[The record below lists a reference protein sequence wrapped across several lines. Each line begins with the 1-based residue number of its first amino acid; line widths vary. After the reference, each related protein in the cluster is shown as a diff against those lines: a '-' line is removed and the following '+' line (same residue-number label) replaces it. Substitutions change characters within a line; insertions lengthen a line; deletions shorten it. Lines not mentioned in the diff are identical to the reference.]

1 MLGLG
6 PIAFA
11 APWVLTALVALPVLW
26 WLLRVT
32 PPAPRTVRFPAIR
45 LLRDLTAR
53 EETPAR
59 TPWWLLLLRLIV
71 AALVILALSGPLLNP
86 RAALPGGGP
95 LLLVV
100 DNGWAAGRD
109 WPTRKRTM
117 DELIAQAE
125 RQQRPVILLPTA
137 PPADG
142 LPVRAT
148 AALPAPEARR
158 LAQALVP
165 LPWPSDRAAA
175 LEALKG
181 LGAPGNGQGSIHAVW
196 LSDGLGNP
204 KAADRKAADRS
215 ATALAEAL
223 QRLGSADVLDDSAEH
238 PPHLLLPPSTEGT
251 ALTARIV
258 RADPSKP
265 EPVTVRLGAT
275 DGRLLT
281 RQTVAFEPGQKVRDV
296 RLDLPAELRNDAA
309 SLRVEGD
316 TTAGATV
323 LLDERW
329 RRRPVGLV
337 SGRSEG
343 ESQPLL
349 SDLYYLERALSPYNE
364 VRKGETLDL
373 LKRDLAVLIL
383 SDIGALTGSEV
394 QDIEQ
399 WVKKGGVLVRFAGPR
414 LAQHADALVPVRL
427 RIGDRALGGALSW
440 SEPAKLQPF
449 PPKSPFE
456 GLGIPADVQVN
467 RQVLAEPA
475 LDLADRTWAR
485 LADGTPLV
493 TSQKRGDGWI
503 VLVHTTASPD
513 WSNLPLSGLFVDM
526 LRRLTGLSSGVT
538 GMAATASL
546 DPVEV
551 LDGTGRL
558 VPPPPT
564 AFPIPG
570 NAGPE
575 VIGPR
580 HPPGFYGTDDARR
593 ALNLSA
599 AVTSI
604 EPMPPLPAGVGRS
617 GYGGRGEVPMKP
629 TLLALALALLSIDL
643 LIALALRGLLRLP
656 SLRRAGGA
664 AAGLLLALL
673 LAAPQPARALDVGLD
688 VDKAVKVTAETY
700 LAYVQTGDS
709 TLDDTSRAGL
719 EGLVSVLG
727 LRTAVEAMGAVGID
741 PERDELAFYPLL
753 YWPVSD
759 RQRPLSDQARQRVN
773 EYMRNGGTILFDTR
787 DQAPGGGAEV
797 LQRLVDGLDIPPLAP
812 VPPDHVLRKSFYLLS
827 DFPGRWAGGQLWI
840 EAREGKANDGVSS
853 VVVGGNDWAAAWAAN
868 RNGQPMFAVIPGG
881 ERQREMAYRF
891 GINLVMYALTG
902 NYKADQV
909 HVPAILERLGQ

>member
-1 MLGLG
+1 MLGFA

-11 APWVLTALVALPVLW
+11 APWVLTALAALPVLW

-45 LLRDLTAR
+45 LLRDLVAP

-109 WPTRKRTM
+109 WPARKRAM
-117 DELIAQAE
+117 DELIAQAD
-125 RQQRPVILLPTA
+125 RQSRPVILLATA
-137 PPADG
+137 PPAG
-142 LPVRAT
+142 GEKPQPSPT
-148 AALPAPEARR
+148 LPAPEARR
-158 LAQALVP
+158 LAQAMEP
-165 LPWPSDRAAA
+165 LPWPTDRAAA
-175 LEALKG
+175 LEAVRG
-181 LGAPGNGQGSIHAVW
+181 LSSRAAQGSVHAVW
-196 LSDGLGNP
+196 LTDGLG
-204 KAADRKAADRS
+204 DRS
-215 ATALAEAL
+215 ARALAEGL
-223 QRLGSADVLDDSAEH
+223 QRLGSAEILDDSVAK
-238 PPHLLLPPSTEGT
+238 PPHLLLPPATEGT
-251 ALTARIV
+251 ALTARV
-258 RADPSKP
+258 TRADASRP
-265 EPVTVRLGAT
+265 EPVTVRLAAA

-281 RQTVAFEPGQKVRDV
+281 RQTVAFEPGQTTREI
-296 RLDLPAELRNDAA
+296 RLDVPTELRNDAA

-316 TTAGATV
+316 TTAGATI

-337 SGRSEG
+337 SGRPEG

-349 SDLYYLERALSPYNE
+349 SDLYYLDRALSPFNE
-364 VRKGETLDL
+364 VRRGGTLDL

-383 SDIGALTGSEV
+383 SDIGALTASEAQGV
-394 QDIEQ
+394 EE
-399 WVKKGGVLVRFAGPR
+399 WVRKGGVLLRFAGPR
-414 LAQHADALVPVRL
+414 LAQHADQLVPVRL

-449 PPKSPFE
+449 AAKSPFE
-456 GLGIPADVQVN
+456 GLAIPPDVQVN

-493 TSQKRGDGWI
+493 TSEKRGDGWI

-526 LRRLTGLSSGVT
+526 LRRLVALSGGVT
-538 GMAATASL
+538 GAASAAAL

-570 NAGPE
+570 NATAS

-593 ALNLSA
+593 ALNLSS
-599 AVTSI
+599 AVTKI
-604 EPMPPLPAGVGRS
+604 EPLGALPGGVARS
-617 GYGGRGEVPMKP
+617 GYDGRGEVPLKP
-629 TLLALALALLSIDL
+629 TLLGLALALLTVDL
-643 LIALALRGLLRLP
+643 LIALALRGLLSRP
-656 SLRRAGGA
+656 SLRRSAGAGA
-664 AAGLLLALL
+664 AALLVALALS
-673 LAAPQPARALDVGLD
+673 APGPARAADD
-688 VDKAVKVTAETY
+688 EQAVKVTAETF
-700 LAYVQTGDS
+700 LAHVRTGDS
-709 TLDDTSRAGL
+709 GVDEAAQAGL
-719 EGLVSVLG
+719 EGLVAMLN
-727 LRTAVEAMGAVGID
+727 LRTAVETMGAVGVD
-741 PERDELAFYPLL
+741 PERDELAFFPLL

-759 RQRPLSDQARQRVN
+759 RQPTLSDQARTRVN
-773 EYMRNGGTILFDTR
+773 EYLRGGGTILFDTR
-787 DQAPGGGAEV
+787 DQAPGGGSAV
-797 LQRLVDGLDIPPLAP
+797 LQRLVDGIDIPPLAP
-812 VPPDHVLRKSFYLLS
+812 VPPDHVLRKSFYLLT
-827 DFPGRWAGGQLWI
+827 DFPGRSAGGELWI
-840 EAREGKANDGVSS
+840 EAREGSANDGVSP
-853 VVVGGNDWAAAWAAN
+853 VVVGGNDWASAWAVG
-868 RNGQPMFAVIPGG
+868 RTGQPLFAVVPGG

-891 GINLVMYALTG
+891 GVNLVMYALTG

>member
-11 APWVLTALVALPVLW
+11 APWVLTALAALPVLW

-32 PPAPRTVRFPAIR
+32 PPAPRAIQFPAIR

-71 AALVILALSGPLLNP
+71 AALIILALAGPLLNP

-95 LLLVV
+95 LLLVA

-117 DELIAQAE
+117 DELIAQAD
-125 RQQRPVILLPTA
+125 RQQRPVILLSTA
-137 PPADG
+137 APADG
-142 LPVRAT
+142 QPIHAST
-148 AALPAPEARR
+148 ILPASEARR
-158 LAQALVP
+158 LAQAMIP
-165 LPWPSDRAAA
+165 LPWPTDRAAA
-175 LEALKG
+175 LEALKAVATQADG
-181 LGAPGNGQGSIHAVW
+181 RGSIHAVW
-196 LSDGLGNP
+196 LSDGIGD
-204 KAADRKAADRS
+204 KQAA
-215 ATALAEAL
+215 ALAAAL
-223 QRLGSADVLDDSAEH
+223 QRLGSADILDDSAEH
-238 PPHLLLPPSTEGT
+238 PPHLLLPPASEGT
-251 ALTARIV
+251 VLTARIV

-265 EPVTVRLGAT
+265 EPVTVRLAAA

-281 RQTVAFEPGQKVRDV
+281 RQTVAFEPGQKVREV
-296 RLDLPAELRNDAA
+296 RLDVPTELRNDAA

-329 RRRPVGLV
+329 RRRPVGLA

-364 VRKGETLDL
+364 VRRGETLDL

-383 SDIGALTGSEV
+383 SDIGALTGTEV
-394 QDIEQ
+394 QDIED

-414 LAQHADALVPVRL
+414 LAQHADTLVPVRL

-440 SEPAKLQPF
+440 SEPARLQPF

-456 GLGIPADVQVN
+456 GLTIPPDVQVN

-526 LRRLTGLSSGVT
+526 LRRLVALSSGVT
-538 GMAATASL
+538 GTTATASL
-546 DPVEV
+546 DPVQV

-570 NAGPE
+570 NAGAD

-599 AVTSI
+599 AVTTI
-604 EPMPPLPAGVGRS
+604 DPLPAMPAGVGRD
-617 GYGGRGEVPMKP
+617 GYGGRGEVPLKP
-629 TLLALALALLSIDL
+629 SLLAAALALLSIDL
-643 LIALALRGLLRLP
+643 LIALALRGLLRPP
-656 SLRRAGGA
+656 SLRRGAGGA
-664 AAGLLLALL
+664 AAGLLLALVL
-673 LAAPQPARALDVGLD
+673 SSTPQPARALDQ
-688 VDKAVKVTAETY
+688 DKAVKVTAETY

-709 TLDDTSRAGL
+709 SVDDTARAGL

-727 LRTAVEAMGAVGID
+727 LRTAVEAAGAVGVD
-741 PERDELAFYPLL
+741 PEQDELAFYPLL

-759 RQRPLSDQARQRVN
+759 RQKTLSDQARQRVN

-787 DQAPGGGAEV
+787 DQAPGGGPAV
-797 LQRLVDGLDIPPLAP
+797 LQRLVQGLDIPPLAP
-812 VPPDHVLRKSFYLLS
+812 VPQDHVLRKSFYLLT
-827 DFPGRWAGGQLWI
+827 DFPGRYAGGQLWI
-840 EAREGKANDGVSS
+840 EAREGPANDGVSS
-853 VVVGGNDWAAAWAAN
+853 VVIGGNDWASAWAVG
-868 RNGQPMFAVIPGG
+868 RNGQPLFAVIPGG
-881 ERQREMAYRF
+881 ERQREIAYRF
-891 GINLVMYALTG
+891 GVNLVMYALTG

>member
-11 APWVLTALVALPVLW
+11 APWVLTALAALPVLW

-32 PPAPRTVRFPAIR
+32 PPAPRAVQFPAIR
-45 LLRDLTAR
+45 LLRDLTAQ

-71 AALVILALSGPLLNP
+71 AALIILALAGPLLNP

-100 DNGWAAGRD
+100 DNGWASGRD

-117 DELIAQAE
+117 DEMIAQAE

-142 LPVRAT
+142 QPIHASAV
-148 AALPAPEARR
+148 LPAAEARR
-158 LAQALVP
+158 LVQALAP
-165 LPWPSDRAAA
+165 LPWPTDRAAA
-175 LEALKG
+175 LEALK
-181 LGAPGNGQGSIHAVW
+181 AVAAQTNGRGSIHAVW
-196 LSDGLGNP
+196 LSDGIGDGR
-204 KAADRKAADRS
+204 AA
-215 ATALAEAL
+215 ALAAGL
-223 QRLGSADVLDDSAEH
+223 QRLGSADVIDDAAER
-238 PPHLLLPPSTEGT
+238 PPHLLLPPSSEGT
-251 ALTARIV
+251 VLTARIV
-258 RADPSKP
+258 RADPSRP
-265 EPVTVRLGAT
+265 EPVTVRLTAA

-281 RQTVAFEPGQKVRDV
+281 RQTVAFEPGQKMREV
-296 RLDLPAELRNDAA
+296 RLDVPTELRNDAA
-309 SLRVEGD
+309 ALRVEGD

-364 VRKGETLDL
+364 VRRGDTLDL

-394 QDIEQ
+394 QDIED
-399 WVKKGGVLVRFAGPR
+399 WVKKGGVLLRFAGPR
-414 LAQHADALVPVRL
+414 LAQHADTLVPVRL

-440 SEPAKLQPF
+440 SEPARLQPF
-449 PPKSPFE
+449 PAKSPFE
-456 GLGIPADVQVN
+456 GLTIPADVQVN

-503 VLVHTTASPD
+503 VLVHTTANPD
-513 WSNLPLSGLFVDM
+513 WSNLPLSGLYVDM
-526 LRRLTGLSSGVT
+526 LRRLVALSGGVT
-538 GMAATASL
+538 GTAATTSL

-558 VPPPPT
+558 IPPPPT

-570 NAGPE
+570 NAGAD

-593 ALNLSA
+593 ALNLSS
-599 AVTSI
+599 AVTTI
-604 EPMPPLPAGVGRS
+604 DPLPPMPAGVGRD
-617 GYGGRGEVPMKP
+617 GYGGRGEVPLKP
-629 TLLALALALLSIDL
+629 SLLAAALALLSIDL
-643 LIALALRGLLRLP
+643 LIALALRGLLRAP
-656 SLRRAGGA
+656 RLRRGAGSASA
-664 AAGLLLALL
+664 AILLAVAVA
-673 LAAPQPARALDVGLD
+673 AAPQPVRAQDQD
-688 VDKAVKVTAETY
+688 NAVKVTAETY

-709 TLDDTSRAGL
+709 GVDDTSRAGL

-727 LRTAVEAMGAVGID
+727 LRTAVEAAGAVGVD

-759 RQRPLSDQARQRVN
+759 RQRPLSDHARQRVN
-773 EYMRNGGTILFDTR
+773 EYMRSGGTILFDTR
-787 DQAPGGGAEV
+787 DQAPGGGSGI
-797 LQRLVDGLDIPPLAP
+797 LQRLVQGLDIPPLAP
-812 VPPDHVLRKSFYLLS
+812 VPQDHVLRKSFYLLT
-827 DFPGRWAGGQLWI
+827 DFPGRQAGGQLWI
-840 EAREGKANDGVSS
+840 EAREGPANDGVSS
-853 VVVGGNDWAAAWAAN
+853 VVIGGNDWASAWAVS
-868 RNGQPMFAVIPGG
+868 RNGQPMYAVIPGG

-891 GINLVMYALTG
+891 GVNVVMYALTG

-909 HVPAILERLGQ
+909 HVPAILERFGQ

>member
-11 APWVLTALVALPVLW
+11 APWVLTALAALPVLW

-45 LLRDLTAR
+45 LLHDLTAR

-71 AALVILALSGPLLNP
+71 AALIILALAGPLLNP

-109 WPTRKRTM
+109 WPARKRVM
-117 DELIAQAE
+117 DELIAQAD

-142 LPVRAT
+142 QPIHASTV
-148 AALPAPEARR
+148 LPAPEARR

-165 LPWPSDRAAA
+165 LPWPTDRAAA
-175 LEALKG
+175 LDALRT
-181 LGAPGNGQGSIHAVW
+181 ATAQANGRGSIHAVW
-196 LSDGLGNP
+196 LSDGVG
-204 KAADRKAADRS
+204 DRS
-215 ATALAEAL
+215 AAALAEGL
-223 QRLGSADVLDDSAEH
+223 QRLGSADVLDDSSER
-238 PPHLLLPPSTEGT
+238 PPHLLLPPSSEGT

-265 EPVTVRLGAT
+265 EPVTVRLAAT

-281 RQTVAFEPGQKVRDV
+281 RQTVAFEPGQKTREV
-296 RLDLPAELRNDAA
+296 RLDIPTELRNDAA

-364 VRKGETLDL
+364 VRRGGTEDL

-394 QDIEQ
+394 QDIED
-399 WVKKGGVLVRFAGPR
+399 WVKKGGVLLRFAGPR
-414 LAQHADALVPVRL
+414 LAQHADTLVPVRL

-440 SEPAKLQPF
+440 SEPARLQPF
-449 PPKSPFE
+449 PAKSPFE
-456 GLGIPADVQVN
+456 GLAIPADVQVN

-475 LDLADRTWAR
+475 LDLAERSWAR

-526 LRRLTGLSSGVT
+526 LRRLVALSGGVT
-538 GMAATASL
+538 GAAGSASL
-546 DPVEV
+546 DPVEL

-570 NAGPE
+570 NATAD

-599 AVTSI
+599 AVTRI
-604 EPMPPLPAGVGRS
+604 DPLPPLPAGVGRA
-617 GYGGRGEVPMKP
+617 GYGSRGEVPLKP
-629 TLLALALALLSIDL
+629 SLLAAALALLSIDL
-643 LIALALRGLLRLP
+643 LIALALRGLLRP
-656 SLRRAGGA
+656 PRLRRSAGGA
-664 AAGLLLALL
+664 AAGLLLA
-673 LAAPQPARALDVGLD
+673 AALISMPQPARALDQER
-688 VDKAVKVTAETY
+688 AVKVTEETY
-700 LAYVQTGDS
+700 LAYVQTGDG
-709 TLDDTSRAGL
+709 TIDDTSRAGL
-719 EGLVSVLG
+719 EGLVGVLG
-727 LRTAVEAMGAVGID
+727 LRTAVEAAGAVGID
-741 PERDELAFYPLL
+741 PEQDELAFYPLL

-787 DQAPGGGAEV
+787 DQSPGGGPAV
-797 LQRLVDGLDIPPLAP
+797 LQRLTQGLDIPPLAP
-812 VPPDHVLRKSFYLLS
+812 VPQDHVLRKSFYLLT
-827 DFPGRWAGGQLWI
+827 DFPGRQAGGQLWI
-840 EAREGKANDGVSS
+840 EAREGVVNDGVSS
-853 VVVGGNDWAAAWAAN
+853 VVIGGNDWAAAWAVG
-868 RNGQPMFAVIPGG
+868 RGGQPLFAVIPGG
-881 ERQREMAYRF
+881 ERQREIAYRF
-891 GINLVMYALTG
+891 GVNLVMYALTG

-909 HVPAILERLGQ
+909 HVPAILERFGQ

>member
-11 APWVLTALVALPVLW
+11 APWVLTALAALPVLW

-32 PPAPRTVRFPAIR
+32 PPAPRAVQFPAIR

-71 AALVILALSGPLLNP
+71 AALIILALAGPLLNP

-100 DNGWAAGRD
+100 DNGWASGRD

-117 DELIAQAE
+117 DEMIAQAE
-125 RQQRPVILLPTA
+125 RQQRTVILLPTA

-142 LPVRAT
+142 QPVHAS
-148 AALPAPEARR
+148 AVLPAAEARR
-158 LAQALVP
+158 LAQAMAP
-165 LPWPSDRAAA
+165 LPWPTDRAAA
-175 LEALKG
+175 LEALK
-181 LGAPGNGQGSIHAVW
+181 AVAVQTNGRGSIHAVW
-196 LSDGLGNP
+196 LSDGVGDGR
-204 KAADRKAADRS
+204 AAGLAAG
-215 ATALAEAL
+215 L
-223 QRLGSADVLDDSAEH
+223 QRLGSAEVLDDSAER
-238 PPHLLLPPSTEGT
+238 PPHLLLPPSSEGT
-251 ALTARIV
+251 VLTARIV
-258 RADPSKP
+258 RADPSRP
-265 EPVTVRLGAT
+265 EPATVRLTAA

-281 RQTVAFEPGQKVRDV
+281 RQTVAFEPGQKMREV
-296 RLDLPAELRNDAA
+296 RLDVPTELRNDAA
-309 SLRVEGD
+309 ALRVEGD

-364 VRKGETLDL
+364 VRRGDTLDL

-394 QDIEQ
+394 QDIED
-399 WVKKGGVLVRFAGPR
+399 WVKQGGVLLRFAGPR
-414 LAQHADALVPVRL
+414 LAQHADTLVPVRL

-440 SEPAKLQPF
+440 SEPARLQPF
-449 PPKSPFE
+449 PAKSPFE
-456 GLGIPADVQVN
+456 GLAIPADVQVN

-503 VLVHTTASPD
+503 VLVHTTANPD
-513 WSNLPLSGLFVDM
+513 WSNLPLSGLYVDM
-526 LRRLTGLSSGVT
+526 LRRLVALSGGVT
-538 GMAATASL
+538 GTAATTSL

-570 NAGPE
+570 NAGAD

-593 ALNLSA
+593 ALNLSS
-599 AVTSI
+599 AVTTI
-604 EPMPPLPAGVGRS
+604 DPLPPLPAGVGRD
-617 GYGGRGEVPMKP
+617 GYGGRGEVPLKP
-629 TLLALALALLSIDL
+629 SLLAAALALLSIDL
-643 LIALALRGLLRLP
+643 LIALALRGLLRVP
-656 SLRRAGGA
+656 RLRRGTGGA
-664 AAGLLLALL
+664 AAGLLLAVALA
-673 LAAPQPARALDVGLD
+673 AAPQPARAQDQD
-688 VDKAVKVTAETY
+688 NAVKVTAETY

-709 TLDDTSRAGL
+709 GVDDTSRAGL

-727 LRTAVEAMGAVGID
+727 LRTAVEAAGAVGVD

-759 RQRPLSDQARQRVN
+759 RQRPLSDGARQRVN
-773 EYMRNGGTILFDTR
+773 EYMRSGGTILFDTR
-787 DQAPGGGAEV
+787 DQAPGGGSGI
-797 LQRLVDGLDIPPLAP
+797 LQRLVQGLDIPPLAP
-812 VPPDHVLRKSFYLLS
+812 VPQDHVLRKSFYLLT
-827 DFPGRWAGGQLWI
+827 DFPGRHAGGQLWI
-840 EAREGKANDGVSS
+840 EAREGPANDGVSS
-853 VVVGGNDWAAAWAAN
+853 VVIGGNDWASAWAVG
-868 RNGQPMFAVIPGG
+868 RNGQPIYAVIPGG

-891 GINLVMYALTG
+891 GVNVVMYALTG

-909 HVPAILERLGQ
+909 HVPAILERFGQ

>member
-11 APWVLTALVALPVLW
+11 APWVLTALAALPVLW

-32 PPAPRTVRFPAIR
+32 PPAPRAVQFPAIR
-45 LLRDLTAR
+45 LLRDLTAQ

-71 AALVILALSGPLLNP
+71 AALIILALAGPLLNP

-109 WPTRKRTM
+109 WPTRKRMM

-125 RQQRPVILLPTA
+125 RQERPVILLPTA
-137 PPADG
+137 PAADG
-142 LPVRAT
+142 QPIHASAV
-148 AALPAPEARR
+148 LPAAEARR
-158 LAQALVP
+158 LAQALAP
-165 LPWPSDRAAA
+165 LPWPTDRAAA
-175 LEALKG
+175 LEALK
-181 LGAPGNGQGSIHAVW
+181 AVEAQANGRGSIHAVW
-196 LSDGLGNP
+196 LSDGVGDGR
-204 KAADRKAADRS
+204 AA
-215 ATALAEAL
+215 ALAAGL
-223 QRLGSADVLDDSAEH
+223 QRLGSADVLDDSTER
-238 PPHLLLPPSTEGT
+238 PPHLLLPPSSEGT
-251 ALTARIV
+251 VLTARVV
-258 RADPSKP
+258 RADPSRP
-265 EPVTVRLGAT
+265 EPVTVRLTAA

-281 RQTVAFEPGQKVRDV
+281 RQTVAFEPGQKMREV
-296 RLDLPAELRNDAA
+296 RLDVPTELRNDAA
-309 SLRVEGD
+309 ALRVEGD

-364 VRKGETLDL
+364 VRRGDTLDL

-394 QDIEQ
+394 QDIED
-399 WVKKGGVLVRFAGPR
+399 WVKKGGVLLRFAGPR
-414 LAQHADALVPVRL
+414 LAQHADTLVPVRL

-440 SEPAKLQPF
+440 SEPARLQPF
-449 PPKSPFE
+449 PAKSPFE
-456 GLGIPADVQVN
+456 GLAIPADVQVN

-503 VLVHTTASPD
+503 VLVHTTANPD
-513 WSNLPLSGLFVDM
+513 WSNLPLSGLYVDM
-526 LRRLTGLSSGVT
+526 LRRLVALSGGVT
-538 GMAATASL
+538 GTAATTSL

-564 AFPIPG
+564 AFPIAG
-570 NAGPE
+570 NAGAD

-593 ALNLSA
+593 ALNLSS
-599 AVTSI
+599 AVTTI
-604 EPMPPLPAGVGRS
+604 DPLPPMPAGIGR
-617 GYGGRGEVPMKP
+617 GGFGSRGEVPLKP
-629 TLLALALALLSIDL
+629 LLLAAALALLSIDL
-643 LIALALRGLLRLP
+643 LIALALRGLLRMP
-656 SLRRAGGA
+656 SLRRGAGGA
-664 AAGLLLALL
+664 SAAILLAAAIA
-673 LAAPQPARALDVGLD
+673 AAPQPVRAQDQD
-688 VDKAVKVTAETY
+688 NAIKVTAETY

-709 TLDDTSRAGL
+709 GVDDTSRAGL

-727 LRTAVEAMGAVGID
+727 LRTAVEAAGAVGVD

-787 DQAPGGGAEV
+787 DQAPGGGSGA
-797 LQRLVDGLDIPPLAP
+797 LQRLVEGLDIPPLAP
-812 VPPDHVLRKSFYLLS
+812 VPQDHVLRKSFYLLT
-827 DFPGRWAGGQLWI
+827 DFPGRQAGGQLWI
-840 EAREGKANDGVSS
+840 EAREGPANDGVSS
-853 VVVGGNDWAAAWAAN
+853 VVIGGNDWASAWAVS
-868 RNGQPMFAVIPGG
+868 RNGQPMYAVIPGG

-891 GINLVMYALTG
+891 GVNVVMYALTG

-909 HVPAILERLGQ
+909 HVPAILERFGQ

>member
-11 APWVLTALVALPVLW
+11 APWVLTALAALPVLW

-32 PPAPRTVRFPAIR
+32 PPAPRTIRFPAIR
-45 LLRDLTAR
+45 LLRDLTAQ

-71 AALVILALSGPLLNP
+71 AALIILALAGPLLNP

-117 DELIAQAE
+117 DELIAQAD

-142 LPVRAT
+142 QPIHASAIV
-148 AALPAPEARR
+148 PAQEGRR
-158 LAQALVP
+158 LAQAMVP
-165 LPWPSDRAAA
+165 LPWPTDRAAA
-175 LEALKG
+175 LEALKTVAAQAAG
-181 LGAPGNGQGSIHAVW
+181 RGSIHAVW
-196 LSDGLGNP
+196 LSDGIGDNQ
-204 KAADRKAADRS
+204 AA
-215 ATALAEAL
+215 ALAAGL

-238 PPHLLLPPSTEGT
+238 PPHLLLPPSSEGT

-258 RADPSKP
+258 RADSSKP
-265 EPVTVRLGAT
+265 EPVTVRLAAT

-281 RQTVAFEPGQKVRDV
+281 RQTVAFEAGQKIREV
-296 RLDLPAELRNDAA
+296 RLDVPTELRNDAA

-364 VRKGETLDL
+364 VRRGETLDL

-383 SDIGALTGSEV
+383 SDIGALTGTEV
-394 QDIEQ
+394 QDIED
-399 WVKKGGVLVRFAGPR
+399 WVKKGGVLIRFAGPR
-414 LAQHADALVPVRL
+414 LAQHADTLVPERL

-440 SEPAKLQPF
+440 SEPARLQPF

-456 GLGIPADVQVN
+456 GLTIPPDVQVN

-493 TSQKRGDGWI
+493 TSQKRGDGWV

-526 LRRLTGLSSGVT
+526 LRRLVALSGGVT
-538 GMAATASL
+538 GTAATTSL

-558 VPPPPT
+558 VPPPST

-570 NAGPE
+570 NATAD

-604 EPMPPLPAGVGRS
+604 DQLPPMPAGVGRD
-617 GYGGRGEVPMKP
+617 GYGARGEVPLKP
-629 TLLALALALLSIDL
+629 SLLAAALALLSIDL
-643 LIALALRGLLRLP
+643 LIALALRGLLRAP
-656 SLRRAGGA
+656 RLRRGAGGA
-664 AAGLLLALL
+664 AAGLLLALAL
-673 LAAPQPARALDVGLD
+673 SSAPQPARALDE
-688 VDKAVKVTAETY
+688 DKAIKVTEETY
-700 LAYVQTGDS
+700 LAYVRTGDS
-709 TLDDTSRAGL
+709 SIDDTARAGL

-727 LRTAVEAMGAVGID
+727 LRTAVEAAGAVGVD
-741 PERDELAFYPLL
+741 PEQDELAFYPLL

-759 RQRPLSDQARQRVN
+759 RQKPLSDQARQRVN

-787 DQAPGGGAEV
+787 DQAPGGGPAV
-797 LQRLVDGLDIPPLAP
+797 LQTLVEGLDIPPLAP
-812 VPPDHVLRKSFYLLS
+812 VPQDHVLRKSFYLLS
-827 DFPGRWAGGQLWI
+827 DFPGRYAGGQLWI
-840 EAREGKANDGVSS
+840 EAREGMANDGVSS
-853 VVVGGNDWAAAWAAN
+853 VVIGGNDWASAWAVG
-868 RNGQPMFAVIPGG
+868 RNGQPLFAVIPGG

-891 GINLVMYALTG
+891 GVNLVMYALTG

>member
-11 APWVLTALVALPVLW
+11 APWVLTALAALPVLW

-32 PPAPRTVRFPAIR
+32 PPAPKAVRFPAIR

-71 AALVILALSGPLLNP
+71 AALVILALAGPLLNP

-100 DNGWAAGRD
+100 DNGWASGRD

-117 DELIAQAE
+117 DELIAQAD

-142 LPVRAT
+142 QAVHAS
-148 AALPAPEARR
+148 AVLPAPEARR
-158 LAQALVP
+158 LAQAMVP
-165 LPWPSDRAAA
+165 VPWPTDRAAA
-175 LEALKG
+175 LEALK
-181 LGAPGNGQGSIHAVW
+181 AVAAQANGRGSTHAVW
-196 LSDGLGNP
+196 LSDGLG
-204 KAADRKAADRS
+204 DRS
-215 ATALAEAL
+215 AAALAEGL
-223 QRLGSADVLDDSAEH
+223 QRMGSADVFDDSAER
-238 PPHLLLPPSTEGT
+238 PPHLLLPPASEGT
-251 ALTARIV
+251 ALTARVV
-258 RADPSKP
+258 RADPSRP
-265 EPVTVRLGAT
+265 EPVTVRLAAT

-281 RQTVAFEPGQKVRDV
+281 RQTVAFDPGQKVRDV
-296 RLDLPAELRNDAA
+296 RLEVPTELRNDAA

-337 SGRSEG
+337 SGRAEG

-349 SDLYYLERALSPYNE
+349 SDVYYLERALSPYNE

-383 SDIGALTGSEV
+383 SDIGALTGTEV
-394 QDIEQ
+394 QDIEE

-414 LAQHADALVPVRL
+414 LAQHADTLVPVRL

-440 SEPAKLQPF
+440 SDPARLQPF
-449 PPKSPFE
+449 PAKSPFE
-456 GLGIPADVQVN
+456 GLAVPEEVQVN

-513 WSNLPLSGLFVDM
+513 WSNLPMSGLFVDM
-526 LRRLTGLSSGVT
+526 LRRLVGLSSGVT
-538 GMAATASL
+538 GAAATASL

-551 LDGTGRL
+551 LDGSGRL

-570 NAGPE
+570 NAGAE

-599 AVTSI
+599 AVTDI
-604 EPMPPLPAGVGRS
+604 APLPPLSSGIGRS
-617 GYGGRGEVPMKP
+617 GYGGRGEVPLKP
-629 TLLALALALLSIDL
+629 GLLAAALALLSIDL
-643 LIALALRGLLRLP
+643 LIALALRGLLRP
-656 SLRRAGGA
+656 PRFGGRAGSA
-664 AAGLLLALL
+664 AAGLLLALACL
-673 LAAPQPARALDVGLD
+673 HPQPAHAVDASLN
-688 VDKAVKVTAETY
+688 VDKATKVTAETY
-700 LAYVQTGDS
+700 LAYVQTGDG
-709 TLDDTSRAGL
+709 TVDDTSRAGL
-719 EGLVSVLG
+719 EGLVSVLT
-727 LRTAVEAMGAVGID
+727 LRTAAEAAGAVGVD
-741 PERDELAFYPLL
+741 PEQDELSFYPLL

-759 RQRPLSDQARQRVN
+759 RQRPLSDRARQRVN

-787 DQAPGGGAEV
+787 DQAPGGGAAV

-812 VPPDHVLRKSFYLLS
+812 VPEDHVLRKSFYLLS
-827 DFPGRWAGGQLWI
+827 DFPGRWAGSTLWV

-853 VVVGGNDWAAAWAAN
+853 VVIGGNDWASAWAVGSG
-868 RNGQPMFAVIPGG
+868 GQPMYAVIPGG
-881 ERQREMAYRF
+881 ERQREIAYRF
-891 GINLVMYALTG
+891 GVNLVMYALTG

>member
-11 APWVLTALVALPVLW
+11 APWVLTALAALPVLW

-32 PPAPRTVRFPAIR
+32 PPAPRTIQFPAIR
-45 LLRDLTAR
+45 LLRDLTAQ

-71 AALVILALSGPLLNP
+71 AALIILALAGPLLNP

-117 DELIAQAE
+117 DELIAQAD

-142 LPVRAT
+142 QPIHASAIV
-148 AALPAPEARR
+148 PAQEARR
-158 LAQALVP
+158 LAQAMIP
-165 LPWPSDRAAA
+165 LPWPTDRAAA
-175 LEALKG
+175 LEALK
-181 LGAPGNGQGSIHAVW
+181 AVATQANGRGSIHAVW
-196 LSDGLGNP
+196 LSDGIGDNQ
-204 KAADRKAADRS
+204 AA
-215 ATALAEAL
+215 ALAAGL

-238 PPHLLLPPSTEGT
+238 PPHLLLPPSSEGT

-265 EPVTVRLGAT
+265 EPVTVRLAAT

-281 RQTVAFEPGQKVRDV
+281 RQTVAFEPGQKMREV
-296 RLDLPAELRNDAA
+296 RLDVPTELRNDAA

-364 VRKGETLDL
+364 VRRGETLDL

-383 SDIGALTGSEV
+383 SDIGALTGTEV
-394 QDIEQ
+394 QDIED
-399 WVKKGGVLVRFAGPR
+399 WVKKGGVLIRFAGPR
-414 LAQHADALVPVRL
+414 LAQHADTLVPERL

-440 SEPAKLQPF
+440 SEPARLQPF

-456 GLGIPADVQVN
+456 GLTIPPDVQVN

-493 TSQKRGDGWI
+493 TSQKRGDGWV

-526 LRRLTGLSSGVT
+526 LRRLVALSGGVT
-538 GMAATASL
+538 GTAATASL

-570 NAGPE
+570 NATAD

-599 AVTSI
+599 AVTTLSPLP
-604 EPMPPLPAGVGRS
+604 PMPAGVGRD
-617 GYGGRGEVPMKP
+617 GYDARGEVPLKP
-629 TLLALALALLSIDL
+629 SLLAAALALLSIDL
-643 LIALALRGLLRLP
+643 LIALALRGLLRP
-656 SLRRAGGA
+656 PRLRRGAGGA
-664 AAGLLLALL
+664 AAGLLLALAL
-673 LAAPQPARALDVGLD
+673 SSAPQPARALDL
-688 VDKAVKVTAETY
+688 DKAVKVTEETY
-700 LAYVQTGDS
+700 LAYVRTGDS
-709 TLDDTSRAGL
+709 SVDDTARAGL

-727 LRTAVEAMGAVGID
+727 LRTAVEAAGAVGVD
-741 PERDELAFYPLL
+741 PEQDELAFYPLL
-753 YWPVSD
+753 YWPVSN
-759 RQRPLSDQARQRVN
+759 RQKPLSDQARQRVN

-787 DQAPGGGAEV
+787 DQAPGGGPAV
-797 LQRLVDGLDIPPLAP
+797 LQRLVEGLDIPPLAP
-812 VPPDHVLRKSFYLLS
+812 VPQDHVLRKSFYLLS
-827 DFPGRWAGGQLWI
+827 DFPGRYAGGQLWI
-840 EAREGKANDGVSS
+840 EAREGMANDGVSS
-853 VVVGGNDWAAAWAAN
+853 VVIGGNDWASAWAVG
-868 RNGQPMFAVIPGG
+868 RNGQPLFAVIPGG

-891 GINLVMYALTG
+891 GVNLVMYALTG